1 MARSFNSNFTA
12 RSFEEYMQPLIMLN
26 AAQEQQE
33 AKLDAME
40 DQVKALR
47 NLKNSARDA
56 KEYAEF
62 QKYENELNKAAD
74 TLMTQGVLGG
84 QSRLQLRNLSKMY
97 RNDVNPMVDA
107 LARRTA
113 MEEEYRK
120 LGLSTKGLMSER
132 DPFKTSLGE
141 FMKNTSWNYGKITSE
156 ADIKAAA
163 SEKYAAMA
171 REIRKFEKDPNAS
184 LDKFQNYFKTQY
196 GYTMEE
202 VQEAINSGD
211 DNNLIRQIAKDTVK
225 GLGLESWE
233 GVTDAS
239 GNLTERGTEL
249 MDQAMRAAL
258 QGAVSA
264 VGQQQ
269 GQVLDDKYAIQ
280 KDSQA
285 FQASESAK
293 AFQRQMALQQDAQQH
308 ELLMAGIK
316 AATSGSG
323 GSGGSSSGYSDNGF
337 PTLPGADG
345 KTAKQRI
352 DEAVAS
358 GDPVALFNALSGGT
372 DVSNRINNSG
382 LPYNENGQRKPTAA
396 GTGSK
401 GGHQPNTFGSGFYS
415 RLDDRGARHAKD
427 MRKVLGINYYKAD
440 GTPVFNQVYD
450 KKMKKWL
457 KVVPLAEIVGFSDAR
472 TLNTWRGKEG
482 ESGYDYLKTKYTNK
496 DNVPVVSIYNSD
508 GSIASVDNIMGQIT
522 ANSAYRNSPETLKDM
537 RKQVI
542 SWRNKVLNT
551 ANADNKSNFNEI
563 KGVVK
568 SNWNNMPK
576 TESGKGRKWDA
587 NTLGMMYD
595 DRNRDAYNHASASG
609 DRKFTMQDL
618 DLDSATKGI
627 MKNHHVQAMQKFD
640 GTFTNTNGSVGPK
653 KPGKSGEISKEAKEA
668 LNNGNYYVTVK
679 GDKNLQNAGYMYT
692 INTKKG
698 QEYYFVPIGDLSS
711 VGEKQYFQD
720 YANKANKYEKAENW
734 MRNYINSTKFPA
746 NYDDGLKAAQAAIE
760 YKKRV
765 DKNFDVN
772 DYFKY
777 EENETTVLASSVIG
791 GYSEKQVSKVK
802 AGDE

>member
-1 MARSFNSNFTA
+1 MARSFNSNFTS

-62 QKYENELNKAAD
+62 QKYENELNRAAD

-171 REIRKFEKDPNAS
+171 REIRKFEKDPS
-184 LDKFQNYFKTQY
+184 VGLDKFQNYFKTQY
-196 GYTMEE
+196 GYTMDE
-202 VQEAINSGD
+202 VQQAIASGD
-211 DNNLIRQIAKDTVK
+211 DTNLIRQIAKDTVK
-225 GLGLESWE
+225 SLGLESWE
-233 GVTDAS
+233 GVTDAN

-258 QGAVSA
+258 QGATHA

-293 AFQRQMALQQDAQQH
+293 AFQRQWALQQDAQQH
-308 ELLMAGIK
+308 EMLMAGIK
-316 AATSGSG
+316 AGLKGDGSDSSG
-323 GSGGSSSGYSDNGF
+323 GYGNGL

-345 KTAKQRI
+345 KTPTQRVN
-352 DEAVAS
+352 EAVES
-358 GDPVALFNALSGGT
+358 GDPVALLNALNGGT
-372 DVSNRINNSG
+372 DISNRINNSG
-382 LPYNENGQRKPTAA
+382 LPYNENGQRKPTAV

-427 MRKVLGINYYKAD
+427 MRTQLGISYYKAD

-457 KVVPLAEIVGFSDAR
+457 KTIPLTAIVSFSDAR
-472 TLNTWRGKEG
+472 TLNTWRGHEG
-482 ESGYDYLKTKYTNK
+482 ESGYDYLKTKYRDK
-496 DNVPVVSIYNSD
+496 DGAPVVSIYNSD
-508 GSIASVDNIMGQIT
+508 GSIASVDNIMAQIT
-522 ANSAYRNSPETLKDM
+522 ANSAYRNAPETLKDM
-537 RKQVI
+537 RKQVT

-551 ANADNKSNFNEI
+551 INADSKADFNES

-576 TESGKGRKWDA
+576 TESGKSRKWDA

-595 DRNRDAYNHASASG
+595 DRNRDAYNHASAS
-609 DRKFTMQDL
+609 DNRKFTMQDL
-618 DLDSATKGI
+618 DLDSTTKGI
-627 MKNHHVQAMQKFD
+627 MTNHHIRVMQKFD

-653 KPGKSGEISKEAKEA
+653 KPGKSGELSKEAREA
-668 LNNGNYYVTVK
+668 INSGNYYVTVK
-679 GDKNLQNAGYMYT
+679 GDKDLNNAGYMYT

-698 QEYYFVPIGDLSS
+698 QEYYFVPISS
-711 VGEKQYFQD
+711 LDNVGETQYFQD
-720 YANKANKYEKAENW
+720 YANKANSYEKAENW
-734 MRNYINSTKFPA
+734 MRNYIGSAKFPS
-746 NYDDGLKAAQAAIE
+746 NYDDGLKAAKAAIE
-760 YKKRV
+760 YKNRV
-765 DKNFDVN
+765 DKNFDIN

-777 EENETTVLASSVIG
+777 EENQTTILASSVIG
-791 GYSEKQVSKVK
+791 GYSEKQVNKVK